1 MQYVIYLEIKAD
13 GRLQALKRLQVCV
26 YHGKNELSTAGRI
39 RIVPTLREKPGDIT
53 ECVEKKK
60 EVK

>member
-39 RIVPTLREKPGDIT
+39 RIVPTLRESQET
-53 ECVEKKK
+53 LQNAWKKK